1 MAEGEGRYP
10 SVSWHRS
17 GLGTFSF
24 TFATIVVQLLR
35 LETFLADGGEIP
47 VCLLTATSGGEFSGG
62 GRSYV

>member
-1 MAEGEGRYP
+1 
-10 SVSWHRS
+10 
-17 GLGTFSF
+17 LGTFSF